1 LHVSFRQVT
10 IFLLFQ
16 VFHPILGSMS
26 TSAFDPDFVC
36 PACDTDIVYPEAG
49 GTLLASPASLPA
61 DPEDPT
67 DPADPEDQELED
79 LITLPYGKYL
89 YIHVFLQQRRDV
101 IFYGMGPSDPG
112 DDWGRVK
119 YCRNMYVHDPSGQI
133 REEFGQAAREAEQ
146 WQEEGGDILE
156 ICKLV
161 DEMYNRARKGSI

>member
-1 LHVSFRQVT
+1 MHVSFKQVT
-10 IFLLFQ
+10 ILFVFQ
-16 VFHPILGSMS
+16 AFHPILWSMS

-49 GTLLASPASLPA
+49 GFLLASPASLPA
-61 DPEDPT
+61 DPAE
-67 DPADPEDQELED
+67 PEDQELED

-89 YIHVFLQQRRDV
+89 YLHVFLQQRRDV

-112 DDWGRVK
+112 DDWGQAK
-119 YCRNMYVHDPSGQI
+119 YCRNMYVHDPSGKI

-146 WQEEGGDILE
+146 LQEGREGGILE

-161 DEMYNRARKGSI
+161 DEMYNSACKGSI